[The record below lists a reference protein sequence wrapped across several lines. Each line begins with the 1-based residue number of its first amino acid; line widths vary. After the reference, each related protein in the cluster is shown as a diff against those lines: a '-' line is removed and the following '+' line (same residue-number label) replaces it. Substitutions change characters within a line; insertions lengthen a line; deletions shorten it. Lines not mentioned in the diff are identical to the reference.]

1 MEIIVLP
8 KDMSEELANDYLKNI
23 ENKNWDYIQAELKLI
38 DPDYRIKEINIGTGA
53 DWIAILAIINAL
65 TNVFLVG
72 DKVDKG
78 IEGWLRI
85 AKRIKSI
92 FHNSDTVFMDMDSAK
107 VYGINHIAEKTD
119 IKSIKIEHQT
129 SIELGNLSGML
140 PDRKETDFIAK
151 PWSVYF
157 LTYII
162 NDNQRILLSIRSDGQ
177 IKEILN
183 NEINPY
189 SPF

>member
-8 KDMSEELANDYLKNI
+8 KGMSEELANDYLKNI
-23 ENKNWDYIQAELKLI
+23 KNKHWDDVQSELKLI
-38 DPDYRIKEINIGTGA
+38 DPNYAIKEVNIGMGA

-78 IEGWLRI
+78 IEGWLNI

-92 FHNSDTVFMDMDSAK
+92 FQKSDTVLMDLDSAK
-107 VYGINHIAEKTD
+107 VYGLQHIAEKIN
-119 IKSIKIEHQT
+119 IKSIKIENET

-140 PDRKETDFIAK
+140 RDRNETDFIAK

-157 LTYII
+157 FTYII
-162 NDNQRILLSIRSDGQ
+162 NDNQRILMSVRSDGQ
-177 IKEILN
+177 IQEILN
-183 NEINPY
+183 NEINDY